1 MTIEGDSKEYELL
14 TKWAKDFDC
23 QGYNTC
29 EIGVRKGLGS
39 KIIMDN
45 CKNYHVHIGVDC
57 YGNLPYQHYDV
68 DKRGKTI
75 YDYTDEMRDELIKDM
90 TPYQAKFHLANM
102 KDSEFMMNA
111 DFMYSKY
118 AFVHLDGPHMTRD
131 VMTEAIWFANRAAPH
146 TRIVIDDYTKL
157 ATDQVAF
164 SLTYFGFKTIEA
176 GEEKICLEKK
186 P

>member
-14 TKWAKDFDC
+14 AKWAKDFDC
-23 QGYNTC
+23 QGYKTC

-39 KIIMDN
+39 KTIMDN
-45 CKNYHVHIGVDC
+45 CKNYYMHVGVDC

-68 DKRGKTI
+68 DKRGRVT

-90 TPYQAKFHLANM
+90 TPYKAKFHLANM
-102 KDSEFMMNA
+102 KDTQFMMNA

-131 VMTEAIWFANRAAPH
+131 NRAAPH

>member
-23 QGYNTC
+23 QGYKTC

-45 CKNYHVHIGVDC
+45 CKNSYMHIGVDC

-68 DKRGKTI
+68 DKRGRVT

-90 TPYQAKFHLANM
+90 TPYQARFHLANM
-102 KDSEFMMNA
+102 FDSVFMSHPDNQGKK
-111 DFMYSKY
+111 FM
-118 AFVHLDGPHMTRD
+118 FVHFDGPHMTRD
-131 VMTEAIWFANRAAPH
+131 VLYEAIWFANRAASGC
-146 TRIVIDDYTKL
+146 RFVFDDYPKYNMQL
-157 ATDQVAF
+157 ISDAVKP
-164 SLTYFGFKTIEA
+164 FGFKVLEQ
-176 GEEKICLEKK
+176 GKNKICLEKM
-186 P
+186 

>member
-23 QGYNTC
+23 QGYKTC

-45 CKNYHVHIGVDC
+45 CKNSYMHIGVDC

-68 DKRGKTI
+68 DKRGRVT

-90 TPYQAKFHLANM
+90 TPYQARFHLANM

-157 ATDQVAF
+157 ATDHVAF